1 MGLPFVENLTI
12 SNMKKVLCLLL
23 FASCAPKSQEVLH
36 SGSDLRV
43 GETTAVRNLA
53 QHQADTFRLELDS
66 AILVYGNANQ
76 ISLDAVVDVFDPG
89 GKKIRNFDS
98 PSRGP
103 ELYSFITTKPGV
115 YKLVVSPFEEEKG
128 EYTITLGGVE
138 PVGTTAEAVA
148 DQFVKASFGTDHPDG
163 PGATVAVWKDGQIT
177 FSKGYGYA
185 DLESQ
190 RKNTPA
196 TIFHV
201 ASVSK
206 QFTAF
211 AIAMLADQGKLSL
224 SDDIRKYLPEIHD
237 FGYPITI
244 NHLVHHTSGL
254 RDQWNLLMMAGWR
267 LDDVITM
274 DQIMRLISRQRELNF
289 KPGDEYLY
297 CNTGFTLMAEIVKRV
312 TGQTLAEWSQAN
324 VFEPLDMR
332 STLFYDDHEKVVP
345 NRAYS
350 YRRGRLA
357 GEYKK
362 SVLSYANAG
371 ATSLFT
377 TVEDISKWAMNF
389 ETMKVGN
396 ANVMAMMQQRFVLN
410 RGDTIR
416 YALGQVIDKYKGIP
430 TAGHGGAD
438 AGYRTYLLRF
448 PEQHLGIAVFSN
460 LGQFDP
466 GSMTYAMADVLLADQ
481 FEPEKP
487 GAPPLPEPEKKP
499 FDPKTVVLAD
509 FTGSY
514 YSEELETRYTFD
526 IRNDTLTS
534 HHQRHPDFKLA
545 ATAAD
550 SFTME
555 FLGTL
560 AFTRD
565 AKGKVN
571 GFKASNGR
579 VRNLVFRKE

>member
-1 MGLPFVENLTI
+1 MPKDTD
-12 SNMKKVLCLLL
+12 VLR
-23 FASCAPKSQEVLH
+23 Q
-36 SGSDLRV
+36 GSDLQA
-43 GETTAVRNLA
+43 GQTTAVRMLA
-53 QHQADTFRLELDS
+53 PHASDTFRLVVDS
-66 AILVYGNANQ
+66 AMLVYGNANQ
-76 ISLDAVVDVFDPG
+76 ISLDAVVDVFDPA

-103 ELYSFITTKPGV
+103 ELYSFITSKQGV
-115 YKLVVSPFEEEKG
+115 YKLVVSPFEDQTG
-128 EYTITLGGVE
+128 EYTVTVSGVE

-148 DQFVKASFGTDHPDG
+148 DQFVKAALGTDHPDG
-163 PGATVAVWKDGQIT
+163 PGATVAVWKDGKIT

-274 DQIMRLISRQRELNF
+274 DQIMRLISKQRELNF
-289 KPGDEYLY
+289 KPGDEHLY

-312 TGQTLAEWSQAN
+312 TGQTLAQWSQAN
-324 VFEPLDMR
+324 VFEPLEMR
-332 STLFYDDHEKVVP
+332 NTLFYDDHEKVVL

-350 YRRGRLA
+350 YRRGSQSS
-357 GEYKK
+357 EYKK

-396 ANVMAMMQQRFVLN
+396 ANVMALMQQRFVLN

-416 YALGQVIDKYKGIP
+416 YALGQVIDKYKGVP

-509 FTGSY
+509 FTGRY
-514 YSEELETRYTFD
+514 YSDELETRYTFD

-534 HHQRHPDFKLA
+534 HHQRHNDFKLQ

-550 SFTME
+550 TFSME